1 MPNVLIRDVPK
12 KTLDALKKRAAQRG
26 RSLQQEL
33 RLTLDELAREQTFDY
48 VEHARRI
55 RERLLERGGTFTD
68 STEIIRRDR
77 ER

>member
-1 MPNVLIRDVPK
+1 MPNVLIRNVPR

-33 RLTLDELAREQTFDY
+33 RLTLEELAHHETFDY

-55 RERLLERGGTFTD
+55 RERLLERAGSFTD

-77 ER
+77 QR